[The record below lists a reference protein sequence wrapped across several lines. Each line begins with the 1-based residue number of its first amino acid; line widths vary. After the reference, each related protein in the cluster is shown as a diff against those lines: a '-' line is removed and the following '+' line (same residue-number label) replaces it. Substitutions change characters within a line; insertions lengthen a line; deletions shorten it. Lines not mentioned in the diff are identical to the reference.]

1 MNRMFRGMMS
11 ASLALMVPLA
21 PAIAAPAAL
30 QAAPSM
36 TTPTGSVRTHDGL
49 VALYQQARKDV
60 DFTVRNHVPD
70 VSEAAMAARQQAA
83 QRAVAQIGAI
93 DDKAWPIPQRADL
106 MLALAEMRGVDFE
119 HRVLRP
125 WARDPSWWSTLD
137 LGWGPKVKTAFSP
150 PKLPITDA
158 AAKAT
163 FAAQLRA
170 TPTILGNARLTLT
183 DARGDLIDLGIM
195 HHDIETRVY
204 GRMARDLAK
213 HHPELVGPARAAE
226 KASSDFAA
234 WLRAEKPRVK
244 QHAGIGVADFD
255 WYIKNVMLMPW
266 TFAELKALGEREW
279 ERSMAFLALEEH
291 EHKAT
296 PMPAPVTSLEGFEA
310 LRREADED
318 LLRFLKERRI
328 MTVPDWLTVPP
339 PEGPYVMPAN
349 QDPAVP
355 GPFDAPIDRNFFRE
369 AEDRDPRSLRAHNLP
384 GHIFDSAYR
393 KRDTRPIRGDERLG
407 FIDSGRL
414 EGWAFYLEEMLLQSG
429 WLDDRPKA
437 REIHYVLQANRGAR
451 LKAELLAQANEWT
464 FDQALE
470 SLSGRTPRWMEKT
483 DDTAIYD
490 MALYLR
496 QPGLGLNYYF
506 GKVQI
511 EQLLAEERLAKG
523 DDFDLTKFHDRFI
536 QSGIIPIALIRW
548 EMTGKDDQVRT
559 MR

>member
-1 MNRMFRGMMS
+1 MKWLFSGTMT
-11 ASLALMVPLA
+11 ASLAMMA
-21 PAIAAPAAL
+21 PQAGVQATAQMAQGVAARSTPDAA
-30 QAAPSM
+30 
-36 TTPTGSVRTHDGL
+36 VRTHEDL

-60 DFTVRNHVPD
+60 DFTVRDHVPD
-70 VSEAAMAARQQAA
+70 VSEQAMAARQQAA
-83 QRAVAQIGAI
+83 QRAMARIGAI
-93 DDKAWPIPQRADL
+93 DDAAWPIPQRADL

-150 PKLPITDA
+150 PKLPIKDP
-158 AAKAT
+158 AAKAA
-163 FAAQLRA
+163 FAQQLRA
-170 TPTILGNARLTLT
+170 TPTILANARRTLT
-183 DARGDLIDLGIM
+183 DARGDLIQLGIM

-204 GRMARDLAK
+204 GRLARDVAK
-213 HHPELVGPARAAE
+213 HHPELLGLARAAE
-226 KASSDFAA
+226 KASREFAA
-234 WLRAEKPRVK
+234 WLRAEKSRLP
-244 QHAGIGVADFD
+244 QHAGIGIADFD
-255 WYIKNVMLMPW
+255 WYLKNVMLMPW
-266 TFAELKALGEREW
+266 TFAEMKVLGEREW
-279 ERSMAFLALEEH
+279 ERSMAFLAIEEH
-291 EHKAT
+291 EHQAL
-296 PMPAPVTSLEGFEA
+296 PMPRPVTSLDGFEA

-318 LLRFLKERRI
+318 LLRFLKARKI

-355 GPFDAPIDRNFFRE
+355 GPFAEPIDRNFFRE

-384 GHIFDSAYR
+384 GHIFDSASR
-393 KRDTRPIRGDERLG
+393 TRDPRPIRGDERLG

-414 EGWAFYLEEMLLQSG
+414 EGWAFYLEEMLLQAG

-506 GKVQI
+506 GKVQL

-536 QSGIIPIALIRW
+536 QSGLIPIALIRW